1 MSDTSQRCR
10 TGSLLRPEHGRAER
24 FRILLFLVKLQ
35 SLKNRLIFSVR
46 ADTFGNRDILR
57 PSVSADHSVCCLLW
71 LLGGFLIGGGP
82 RRGGVSTIC
91 MWRGARA
98 GDSPSGDPQREMI
111 KPDRLFVCL
120 SACDHVHTC
129 RIIQPARILLR
140 EEKDHVTQV
149 LTGLNQSEAKKKQNN
164 QTIQRL

>member
-1 MSDTSQRCR
+1 MEGVPGEAAS
-10 TGSLLRPEHGRAER
+10 P
-24 FRILLFLVKLQ
+24 
-35 SLKNRLIFSVR
+35 
-46 ADTFGNRDILR
+46 
-57 PSVSADHSVCCLLW
+57 PSAC
-71 LLGGFLIGGGP
+71 GG
-82 RRGGVSTIC
+82 
-91 MWRGARA
+91 GARA

-149 LTGLNQSEAKKKQNN
+149 LTGLNQSEVKNRIIRPFRDVRPRCDDVA
-164 QTIQRL
+164 